1 MIQFYLINEVV
12 IMAKAQS
19 PVRLEASL
27 MESAKFAGDLLKR
40 SAAEQVEFWAGI
52 GRLVAPKLSP
62 QELIELQAGL
72 LAIKFEEATP
82 VVVDSSALFM
92 ELDQKRSSGA
102 IEHAIASNSVRY
114 QSSASNPGCLEQVS
128 PDGTVIVGRFTNG
141 QFEPLA

>member
-1 MIQFYLINEVV
+1 
-12 IMAKAQS
+12 
-19 PVRLEASL
+19 
-27 MESAKFAGDLLKR
+27 
-40 SAAEQVEFWAGI
+40 
-52 GRLVAPKLSP
+52 
-62 QELIELQAGL
+62 
-72 LAIKFEEATP
+72 
-82 VVVDSSALFM
+82 M